1 MFQNSIIYLIYF
13 LGGAIG
19 LFIVGGIIT
28 LIIYGIRE
36 IIIYHKKRMRALNQ
50 NGNLNVQLL
59 NQP

>member
-1 MFQNSIIYLIYF
+1 MFQNSITYLIYF

-28 LIIYGIRE
+28 VIIYGIRE